1 MGKQKKRESRDE
13 LLKTIDVMFGEAN
26 EKNIFPYHIYY
37 LRFPFFKN
45 YEENLKINF
54 SYPIT
59 FITGMNG
66 IGKSSLLHA
75 LYGSIRGHSIARFWF
90 ETGLDPIEESK
101 QNKNRI
107 ICSFKT
113 LFTKQQVETLVTRMP
128 RKNNPDYWEPSEPLK
143 KYGMISLEKRLELS
157 EKEKKERSK
166 DRWNQQKRK
175 VYYIDFRH
183 MLGAYD
189 KFFYFSN
196 PDEFDSIYDIQ
207 KRIRKE
213 AKSIADAFDK
223 QKSVSKYKN
232 SRKIEKPVI
241 FSEDIIEEI
250 CYILGKNYK
259 TISYSE
265 HDLYSKVMGK
275 GFVMRYTLE
284 DKQYSEAYAGSGE
297 STIAKMIYD
306 LREIEENALILI
318 DEPEISLHPQAQK
331 KLVDYLLK
339 IIIEKKAQ
347 IVISTHSPDMIY
359 KMPSKAINVLYENSQ
374 NHKVNVMEKVYYE
387 NAFFHIGHDV
397 TKKRIYVEDKL
408 AKELISRVIE
418 RENIRNIEVEI
429 LGGAEELF
437 KCMAMFSKAK
447 TTDIFFV
454 LDGDQKFEKI
464 DIKDL
469 KDNEKE
475 IKILD
480 EKIEQLLRCKDKKIK
495 TSTLSLDGKTK
506 DESINNRINF
516 LDFQSKFAYF
526 LPKEIPEEIIYSD
539 EIDSL
544 KISNLDEIR
553 KEKNFKNKFSI
564 ISVKLFGENSSE
576 YIFKTQEIFLKNWIE
591 KKNEDYMK
599 IKSILNDIS
608 KYSVESLK

>member
-1 MGKQKKRESRDE
+1 M
-13 LLKTIDVMFGEAN
+13 
-26 EKNIFPYHIYY
+26 
-37 LRFPFFKN
+37 
-45 YEENLKINF
+45 
-54 SYPIT
+54 
-59 FITGMNG
+59 
-66 IGKSSLLHA
+66 
-75 LYGSIRGHSIARFWF
+75 
-90 ETGLDPIEESK
+90 
-101 QNKNRI
+101 
-107 ICSFKT
+107 
-113 LFTKQQVETLVTRMP
+113 
-128 RKNNPDYWEPSEPLK
+128 
-143 KYGMISLEKRLELS
+143 
-157 EKEKKERSK
+157 
-166 DRWNQQKRK
+166 
-175 VYYIDFRH
+175 
-183 MLGAYD
+183 
-189 KFFYFSN
+189 
-196 PDEFDSIYDIQ
+196 
-207 KRIRKE
+207 
-213 AKSIADAFDK
+213 
-223 QKSVSKYKN
+223 
-232 SRKIEKPVI
+232 
-241 FSEDIIEEI
+241 
-250 CYILGKNYK
+250 
-259 TISYSE
+259 
-265 HDLYSKVMGK
+265 
-275 GFVMRYTLE
+275 
-284 DKQYSEAYAGSGE
+284 
-297 STIAKMIYD
+297 
-306 LREIEENALILI
+306 
-318 DEPEISLHPQAQK
+318 
-331 KLVDYLLK
+331 
-339 IIIEKKAQ
+339 
-347 IVISTHSPDMIY
+347 
-359 KMPSKAINVLYENSQ
+359 
-374 NHKVNVMEKVYYE
+374 
-387 NAFFHIGHDV
+387 
-397 TKKRIYVEDKL
+397 

-553 KEKNFKNKFSI
+553 REKNFKNKFSI
-564 ISVKLFGENSSE
+564 ISIKLFGGNSSE
-576 YIFKTQEIFLKNWIE
+576 YIFKTQEIFLTNWIE